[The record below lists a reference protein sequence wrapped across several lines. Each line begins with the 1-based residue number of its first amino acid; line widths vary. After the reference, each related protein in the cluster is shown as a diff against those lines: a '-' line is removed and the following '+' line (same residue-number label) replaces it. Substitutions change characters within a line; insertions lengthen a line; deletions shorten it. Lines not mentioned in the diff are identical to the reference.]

1 MHSRRSVD
9 DSLPGERLI
18 RMTAQIRITQG
29 LKTEQRRQQILNL
42 LEETGNLNVSELSA
56 RFSVSVVTIR
66 KDLDDLESEG
76 LLQRTFGGAVFSHRS
91 RFNRSFLERGQQ
103 YRREKCAIAAAAGAY
118 IKVGDTIMLDA
129 GTTTLALA
137 EHLKSH
143 IKSVL
148 VITCSVPAAL
158 ELSSAGYDILLL
170 GGMVR
175 NKSLA
180 LLGRETL
187 RIIERYRADKA
198 FLGSSSFTVEMGH
211 TTPNPEDAQVKEA
224 IMRSANE
231 TYILVDSSKYGHRCL
246 TSFAR
251 LRDVDLTITDSRI
264 PRSKV
269 KLLEAAG
276 AAIQLVDPDKG
287 AVRID
292 SEQAIS
298 NQTASRK
305 NLRPL
310 R

>member
-1 MHSRRSVD
+1 M
-9 DSLPGERLI
+9 G
-18 RMTAQIRITQG
+18 RIDPDP
-29 LKTEQRRQQILNL
+29 RRQQILNL
-42 LEETGNLNVSELSA
+42 LEETGTLNVGDLA
-56 RFSVSVVTIR
+56 DRFGVSLVTVR
-66 KDLDDLESEG
+66 KDLDELGAEG
-76 LLQRTFGGAVFSHRS
+76 LLDRTFGGAVFSHRS
-91 RFNRSFLERGQQ
+91 RFNRSFLQRALEH
-103 YRREKCAIAAAAGAY
+103 RREKRAIAAAALEY
-118 IKVGDTIMLDA
+118 IQDGDTIILDA

-137 EHLKSH
+137 QVLKEQ
-143 IKSVL
+143 IKNVF
-148 VITCSVPAAL
+148 VITCSVPVAL

-187 RIIERYRADKA
+187 RIIERYRGDKA
-198 FLGSSSFTVEMGH
+198 FLGSTGFTAEMGH
-211 TTPNPEDAQVKEA
+211 STPNPEDAQVKEA
-224 IMRSANE
+224 ILRSANE

-298 NQTASRK
+298 NQPASRNK
-305 NLRPL
+305 SRPL
-310 R
+310 H